1 MFGRHRVCDRIWPKG
16 HAKSDWPTATLR
28 ERYIKLASTPTD
40 RTLQLNLQNFL

>member
-1 MFGRHRVCDRIWPKG
+1 MEGTGYAIAFGQK
-16 HAKSDWPTATLR
+16 ATLR